1 VEFIQIQ
8 KDDEYLSPI
17 ILYLNH
23 KQGSDSSDPA
33 SITDE
38 LLNKIDMKERND
50 VLKGKYLLDS
60 YGLLMKTRVVNFECV
75 YCAVIPQK
83 MKAEVLYSSHAHFL
97 SGHLGLHKTYER
109 LILKYYWRG
118 MFRDTQNYVLSCPQC
133 NARKH
138 PKKTPAYGIIAFVP
152 EGSPW
157 SHVSFDALGPFP
169 TSAKGNKYVMVF
181 TDRFTK
187 AVEFFPVS
195 DIKEE
200 VIAKLMVNEIVPRH
214 GCPTTILSD
223 RAPSFNSKLM
233 EQIYVLLNTNKISTS
248 AYNPSHNG
256 QVERLNETLATMLS
270 MYVNK
275 FQTDWDEYLN
285 VLKGAYMS
293 APHPV
298 TGYSPNYLEYGRELK
313 LPLDTIVQA
322 KEWYKDGEDFL
333 SRLLQ
338 RTSFAQDLA
347 RARLLERK
355 VDLEE
360 KQEDP
365 NIRLD
370 YKLGDKV
377 FVFIP
382 DTKVKLKNKLR
393 SRWQGPF
400 SVVERTSPVNYRVMR
415 KVEKDIMDYRLV
427 NVRRMKVYTAP
438 TPLSEEAHA
447 LASLPSSSSSLSLP
461 TISNY
466 HGSDDK
472 DGESDDSEEEYEVES
487 IIDKKIVRGKTFYK
501 VKWEGFD
508 DTHNTWEPME
518 HLVNSSVYVEEYE
531 SKQRKANAMENT
543 QSSRE
548 QRVLRR
554 SERRK

>member
-1 VEFIQIQ
+1 
-8 KDDEYLSPI
+8 
-17 ILYLNH
+17 
-23 KQGSDSSDPA
+23 
-33 SITDE
+33 
-38 LLNKIDMKERND
+38 
-50 VLKGKYLLDS
+50 
-60 YGLLMKTRVVNFECV
+60 
-75 YCAVIPQK
+75 
-83 MKAEVLYSSHAHFL
+83 
-97 SGHLGLHKTYER
+97 
-109 LILKYYWRG
+109 
-118 MFRDTQNYVLSCPQC
+118 
-133 NARKH
+133 
-138 PKKTPAYGIIAFVP
+138 
-152 EGSPW
+152 
-157 SHVSFDALGPFP
+157 
-169 TSAKGNKYVMVF
+169 
-181 TDRFTK
+181 
-187 AVEFFPVS
+187 
-195 DIKEE
+195 
-200 VIAKLMVNEIVPRH
+200 
-214 GCPTTILSD
+214 
-223 RAPSFNSKLM
+223 
-233 EQIYVLLNTNKISTS
+233 
-248 AYNPSHNG
+248 
-256 QVERLNETLATMLS
+256 
-270 MYVNK
+270 
-275 FQTDWDEYLN
+275 
-285 VLKGAYMS
+285 MS

-447 LASLPSSSSSLSLP
+447 LASPPSSSSSLSLP

-466 HGSDDK
+466 HGSDDE
-472 DGESDDSEEEYEVES
+472 DGESDNSEEEYEVES

-508 DTHNTWEPME
+508 DTHNTWEPLE
-518 HLVNSSVYVEEYE
+518 HLLNSSVYVEEYE
-531 SKQRKANAMENT
+531 SKQRKAIAVENT